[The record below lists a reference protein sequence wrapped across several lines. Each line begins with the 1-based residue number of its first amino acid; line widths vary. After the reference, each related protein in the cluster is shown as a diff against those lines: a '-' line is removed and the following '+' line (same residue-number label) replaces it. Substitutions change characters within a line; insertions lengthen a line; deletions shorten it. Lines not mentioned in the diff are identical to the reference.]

1 MTYRE
6 TDKNLQ
12 TNEMKTKTS
21 GYQQNR
27 AYWDGNGWNPNPIL
41 SPKNVSS

>member
-1 MTYRE
+1 M
-6 TDKNLQ
+6 K
-12 TNEMKTKTS
+12 MKTKTS

-41 SPKNVSS
+41 KPENITSEYRDRFNPEM